1 MLRPARQLIGLFLKP
16 GFTAFGGP
24 AAHIAFMK
32 DEVVTGRILPG
43 LVHQWHW
50 ITEPQLLDAIAVG
63 QLTPG
68 PLFTTATFRWW
79 ESG

>member
-50 ITEPQLLDAIAVG
+50 IPSRSC
-63 QLTPG
+63 LTR
-68 PLFTTATFRWW
+68 LRWAN
-79 ESG
+79 